1 MQVPIRQDGAVV
13 MAGSHLVVGAVAW
26 AWVAPRL
33 GLPVLD
39 PASLALVAV
48 GSVLPDMDHP
58 GSWLGRRL
66 WPVSHALARM
76 LGHRG
81 FTHSLVAVAL
91 CVAALRSSGV
101 SRALSGPLVIGYLS
115 HLVADLLTP
124 HGLRLAWPLRWNFAL
139 PLCPTGSVREALVV
153 ACLLAWTVL
162 AFAGQHMG

>member
-1 MQVPIRQDGAVV
+1 

-39 PASLALVAV
+39 PASLALVAA

-58 GSWLGRRL
+58 ASWVGRRL
-66 WPVSHALARM
+66 WPFSHVLARL

-91 CVAALRSSGV
+91 CGAALRSHGV
-101 SRALSGPLVIGYLS
+101 SRGLSGPLVVGYLS
-115 HLVADLLTP
+115 HLAADLLTP
-124 HGLRLAWPLRWNFAL
+124 AGLRLAWPLRRSFAL
-139 PLCPTGSVREALVV
+139 PLCPTGSAREALVV

-162 AFAGQHMG
+162 VLAGEHGG

>member
-1 MQVPIRQDGAVV
+1 MQDGTAV

-26 AWVAPRL
+26 AWIAPRL

-58 GSWLGRRL
+58 GSWVGRRL
-66 WPVSHALARM
+66 WPLSHALARL

-91 CVAALRSSGV
+91 CVAALRSHGV

-115 HLVADLLTP
+115 HLAADLLTP
-124 HGLRLAWPLRWNFAL
+124 AGLRLAWPLRRSFAL
-139 PLCPTGSVREALVV
+139 PLCPTRSAREALVV
-153 ACLLAWTVL
+153 ACLLAGTVL
-162 AFAGQHMG
+162 ARAGQHLG